1 MIDLYRIYDHTEQN
15 MLANAIPTYEQA
27 YTVLGHLKL
36 EFPTNELEIEHY
48 TRATVKGL
56 DRDPDLH

>member
-1 MIDLYRIYDHTEQN
+1 

-36 EFPTNELEIEHY
+36 EFPDNELEIEKY

-56 DRDPDLH
+56 GRDPDLH